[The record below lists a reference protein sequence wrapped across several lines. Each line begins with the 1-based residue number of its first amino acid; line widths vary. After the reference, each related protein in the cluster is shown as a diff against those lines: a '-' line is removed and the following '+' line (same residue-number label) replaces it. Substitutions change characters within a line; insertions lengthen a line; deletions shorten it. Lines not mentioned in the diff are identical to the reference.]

1 MWSATPTARCRSIDR
16 ISDNGPEGRR
26 SGDGATGGQTL
37 CRYKQLQG
45 VRRLLCGRSHLCGAE
60 WTLEEV
66 QVDGGPPII
75 FRLLPEGNYT
85 AIAYITDKTEQARY
99 HETTPVG
106 FTVVGLSEF
115 NLRNALLA
123 ERSRIEQQF
132 PEDIDLLRWAELEN
146 GAGIDGKTDDGNLVL
161 PRASVT
167 STKSPMLVIGV
178 KTAVVTSLPR
188 RQAIRDTWGIQ
199 PHFPTTSRFFSL
211 VASRI

>member
-1 MWSATPTARCRSIDR
+1 MDPKEGAVETAPLEVRLFVDTSSSKEFDAYYADAR
-16 ISDNGPEGRR
+16 ICVELNGLWKKCK
-26 SGDGATGGQTL
+26 ST
-37 CRYKQLQG
+37 
-45 VRRLLCGRSHLCGAE
+45 
-60 WTLEEV
+60 
-66 QVDGGPPII
+66 GGPPII

-146 GAGIDGKTDDGNLVL
+146 GAGIDGKTDDV
-161 PRASVT
+161 
-167 STKSPMLVIGV
+167 
-178 KTAVVTSLPR
+178 
-188 RQAIRDTWGIQ
+188 
-199 PHFPTTSRFFSL
+199 
-211 VASRI
+211 